1 MTVSETCRLAKEHA
15 GAIAFS
21 TEAEKNQ
28 MLALAADALVAH
40 ADEIIEANKR
50 DVAACTRG
58 EQFRDRLMLDETRIR
73 NIAEGLRQLIR
84 LACPV
89 GEVIERYTTP
99 NGLDIS
105 RVRVPFGVV
114 GVIYEAR
121 PNVTADAAGLC
132 IKSGNAVVLRGS
144 KDALASNQA
153 IVRVMKSAI
162 AAGGSDPEFIQLI
175 ADASHEGARAF
186 MRQKEYLDVLIPRG
200 SAALIQAA
208 LENATVPVIETGTG
222 NCHVYV
228 ERTADLAM
236 ASGILCNA
244 KTQRIS
250 VCNACESLVV
260 DDAFARE
267 HLDVLLLPL
276 LERGVE
282 IVGDERARAYMPAV
296 GAATDED
303 YFKEYLAMKI
313 SVKVVSGVEEA
324 IAGSMR
330 IPPATAKRS
339 SRRINGRRS
348 GFCARSI
355 PPASMSTHPRAL
367 RTALNSGS
375 ARKWGSRRKSSMHAV
390 PWGSANS
397 RRTNSSSAGTD
408 RSGNRRLRACRSGK
422 PAAIKTRSRAK
433 ARLCSVFLFCGGS
446 AVTFSF
452 RVRSARRAENIL
464 LSNP

>member
-89 GEVIERYTTP
+89 GEIIERYTTP

-324 IAGSMR
+324 IAWINAHSTR
-330 IPPATAKRS
+330 HSEAIVTQDKRAAERFLREIDS
-339 SRRINGRRS
+339 ACVYVNASTRFTDGFEFGFGAEMGISTQKLHARGPMGLRELTSYKFVIRGNGQIR
-348 GFCARSI
+348 G
-355 PPASMSTHPRAL
+355 
-367 RTALNSGS
+367 
-375 ARKWGSRRKSSMHAV
+375 
-390 PWGSANS
+390 
-397 RRTNSSSAGTD
+397 
-408 RSGNRRLRACRSGK
+408 
-422 PAAIKTRSRAK
+422 
-433 ARLCSVFLFCGGS
+433 
-446 AVTFSF
+446 
-452 RVRSARRAENIL
+452 
-464 LSNP
+464 

>member
-89 GEVIERYTTP
+89 GEIIERYTTP

-200 SAALIQAA
+200 SAALIQAT

-324 IAGSMR
+324 IAWINAHSTR
-330 IPPATAKRS
+330 HSEAIVTQDKRAAERFLREIDS
-339 SRRINGRRS
+339 ACVYVNASTRFTDGFEFGFGAEMGISTQKLHARGPMGLRELTSYKFVIRGNGQIR
-348 GFCARSI
+348 
-355 PPASMSTHPRAL
+355 
-367 RTALNSGS
+367 
-375 ARKWGSRRKSSMHAV
+375 
-390 PWGSANS
+390 
-397 RRTNSSSAGTD
+397 
-408 RSGNRRLRACRSGK
+408 
-422 PAAIKTRSRAK
+422 
-433 ARLCSVFLFCGGS
+433 
-446 AVTFSF
+446 
-452 RVRSARRAENIL
+452 E
-464 LSNP
+464 